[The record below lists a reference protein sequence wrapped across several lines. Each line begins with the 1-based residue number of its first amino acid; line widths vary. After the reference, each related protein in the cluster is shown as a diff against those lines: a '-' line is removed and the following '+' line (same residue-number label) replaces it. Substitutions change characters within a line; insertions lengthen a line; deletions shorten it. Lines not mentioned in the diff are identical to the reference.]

1 MNDAPKR
8 ASRAKTA
15 AGPTAGERPSVP
27 GFEVQLVCANGH
39 LLNDWAQAQAAPNAK
54 FCPECGEGTLSRC
67 PECDTPLRGR
77 FLPEGAEREPD
88 GGKRI
93 ARAPR
98 YCHECGSPFPWTAER
113 LLAADELAAQLD
125 DLSDEERR
133 LLRAAFRDIL
143 TENPRTEVA
152 ALRIKRA
159 AEHAGKGASRIL
171 FEVVENLA
179 SETAKRLILGP

>member
-1 MNDAPKR
+1 MSDAPKK
-8 ASRAKTA
+8 ASPNVAKAA
-15 AGPTAGERPSVP
+15 AGRTAEECPPAPR
-27 GFEVQLVCANGH
+27 FEVQLVCANGH
-39 LLNDWAQAQAAPNAK
+39 LLNDWAQAQAAPDAK

-67 PECDTPLRGR
+67 PECDTALRAR
-77 FLPEGAEREPD
+77 FLPEGERN
-88 GGKRI
+88 GGKRL

-159 AEHAGKGASRIL
+159 AEQAGKGAGRIL

>member
-1 MNDAPKR
+1 MSDPPKQ
-8 ASRAKTA
+8 ASPNSAKMA
-15 AGPTAGERPSVP
+15 AGGAAGRRAAVP
-27 GFEVQLVCANGH
+27 RFEVALVCANGH
-39 LLNDWAQAQAAPNAK
+39 LLNDRAEAQATLNVK
-54 FCPECGEGTLSRC
+54 FCPECGEGTLSHC
-67 PECDTPLRGR
+67 PECDTALRGR
-77 FLPEGAEREPD
+77 FLPEGDPQ
-88 GGKRI
+88 GGKRLS
-93 ARAPR
+93 RPPR
-98 YCHECGSPFPWTAER
+98 FCHECGSPFPWTAER

-159 AEHAGKGASRIL
+159 AEQAGKGAGRIL